1 MEKIEKIVSALEN
14 CDFNMALES
23 FVIEQNDDITNGVR
37 EKLDGMPQVK
47 IQKIRDFLSN
57 LLNLC
62 YDGKLLD
69 GEEKETV
76 SMLSSLKEHD
86 LFLFK
91 ETVIYFLGRLSLE
104 PDIEILKKAYFA
116 DENKYIRLN
125 LVFASLCTFDETI
138 EMDFVNRCSVGSD
151 YDEMIRSWTMAY
163 FNMIDDPYH
172 YVDTKDS
179 DWTKARLPR
188 IKRLRI
194 NNPEDLKYKKAMS
207 FRLLDLL
214 VLHLF
219 LENRNESLSEDD
231 KEVVENTFIE
241 YEKYSSEKQQLMRT
255 LKKDI
260 LNK

>member
-1 MEKIEKIVSALEN
+1 MEIIEKIVN
-14 CDFNMALES
+14 ALES
-23 FVIEQNDDITNGVR
+23 CDVKKALECFIIEQNDEITNGVR
-37 EKLDGMPQVK
+37 EKLDKLPQDK
-47 IQKIRDFLSN
+47 IQKISEFLSDLLILCYNDN
-57 LLNLC
+57 LLDDDVKKAMIL
-62 YDGKLLD
+62 
-69 GEEKETV
+69 
-76 SMLSSLKEHD
+76 SLKEHN

-91 ETVIYFLGRLSLE
+91 ETVIYFLGRLSVE

-125 LVFASLCTFDETI
+125 LVFTSLCTFDETL
-138 EMDFVNRCSVGSD
+138 EMDFVNRCRVGSE

-163 FNMIDDPYH
+163 FNMINDSYN

-179 DWTKARLPR
+179 DWTKAKIPR
-188 IKRLRI
+188 IKRLEI
-194 NNPEDLKYKKAMS
+194 NNPENPKYKKAMS

-214 VLHLF
+214 VLYLF
-219 LENRNESLSEDD
+219 LENRNESLSTTD

-241 YEKYSSEKQQLMRT
+241 YEKYTPKKKQLMRT